1 MKKSSSSLLIPD
13 EIIIDKIFLIRGQK
27 VMIDRDLALLY
38 QVETRVLK
46 QAVRRNPDRFP
57 EDFMFEMTHEE
68 FENWRSQ
75 IVMSKSDLIGLRHP
89 PFCFTEHGVLMLAS
103 VLSSEMAIQVNIQ
116 IVRIFNR
123 LREMLLTHKDILLKL
138 ETLEKQVIK
147 SNTDIAVIFEALKKL
162 LSNPPK
168 TREQIG
174 FRK

>member
-1 MKKSSSSLLIPD
+1 M
-13 EIIIDKIFLIRGQK
+13 
-27 VMIDRDLALLY
+27 
-38 QVETRVLK
+38 
-46 QAVRRNPDRFP
+46 
-57 EDFMFEMTHEE
+57 
-68 FENWRSQ
+68 
-75 IVMSKSDLIGLRHP
+75 MSKSDLIGLRHS

-103 VLSSEMAIQVNIQ
+103 VLSSKQAIQVNIQ

-147 SNTDIAVIFEALKKL
+147 NNTDIAIVFEALKQL

-168 TREQIG
+168 PREQIG